1 LTIKFKNKKLKY
13 FLFLFLFVLFI
24 GTISITVAMGNS
36 GVPTNV
42 TGISGSGQID
52 FSVLDTLVG
61 AIIALVVVAGVFL
74 LVGFFM
80 IKYNIVTFTK
90 DKVNVGCNPEA
101 LELQTCQEHSGF
113 TTTIT
118 SLVEECRSIWL
129 EIKEVNKRQISLRER
144 LPSDYVSKSDLI
156 DLKDRL
162 KSIDN
167 KLDRYLELY
176 ISTNK

>member
-1 LTIKFKNKKLKY
+1 VIINFKNKKLKY
-13 FLFLFLFVLFI
+13 FLFLFFFVLFI

-42 TGISGSGQID
+42 TGITGSGQID

-61 AIIALVVVAGVFL
+61 AIIALVAVAGVFL

-90 DKVNVGCNPEA
+90 DKMNVGCDPQAIET
-101 LELQTCQEHSGF
+101 QTCQEHSGF

-118 SLVEECRSIWL
+118 LLVEECKAIWL
-129 EIKEVNKRQISLRER
+129 EIKEVNRRQISLRER
-144 LPSDYVSKSDLI
+144 LPSDYVSKADLME
-156 DLKDRL
+156 LKDRL

-176 ISTNK
+176 INVNK